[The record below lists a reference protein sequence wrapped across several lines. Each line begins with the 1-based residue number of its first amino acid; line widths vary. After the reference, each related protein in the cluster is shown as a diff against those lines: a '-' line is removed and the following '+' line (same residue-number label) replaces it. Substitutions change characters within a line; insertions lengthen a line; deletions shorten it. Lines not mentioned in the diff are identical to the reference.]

1 MRILIVDD
9 EPSFALSL
17 TERLRLRGM
26 EASTALDAPEALAIM
41 EQKPHDL
48 IFLDVGLPGMDGVAL
63 LKVLRE
69 QYPQSDVVM
78 LSGAADMDKAVQA
91 MRGGAVNWLSK
102 PMQIDDVLD
111 ECRKAGDRMLARQ
124 EKARLAETARWRSL
138 GRIAEGVAHEVNNPL
153 NIIVQAAGLVR
164 DSLEMMPVEHLP
176 DAEDVFNAMRIIK
189 VQCLRVGEITRKLL
203 VLGHGVD
210 NRIRS
215 LDVGFELEH
224 VLALLRERMEKTS
237 VRLEMH
243 LDPDAHPLG
252 SSAEL
257 RQICLHLLEN
267 ALDAMPQGGV
277 IRLTGHIRPD
287 RHGQDEYELCV
298 QDSGPGIAASDM
310 PHIFEP
316 FFSTRS
322 LQPSGPGP
330 DGQRYAGLGLSVA
343 SSLASA
349 RNGELTAA
357 NAQEGG
363 AIFCLRLPLA
373 ETP

>member
-41 EQKPHDL
+41 EQTPHDL

-91 MRGGAVNWLSK
+91 MRRGAVNWLSK
-102 PMQIDDVLD
+102 PMQLDDVLD

-124 EKARLAETARWRSL
+124 ETARLAETARWRSL

-164 DSLEMMPVEHLP
+164 DSLEMMPPEHLP
-176 DAEDVFNAMRIIK
+176 DAEDVFNAMQVIK
-189 VQCLRVGEITRKLL
+189 AQCLRVREITRKLL
-203 VLGHGVD
+203 MLGQGFD
-210 NRIRS
+210 NRIGP
-215 LDVGFELEH
+215 LDVAIELEH
-224 VLALLRERMEKTS
+224 VLALLRERMEKTG
-237 VRLEMH
+237 VRFEMH
-243 LDPDAHPLG
+243 VDTDAQPLG

-267 ALDAMPQGGV
+267 ALDAMPQGGMIV
-277 IRLTGHIRPD
+277 LTGHVQPGQ
-287 RHGQDEYELCV
+287 HGQDRYELCV

-322 LQPSGPGP
+322 LKPSGPGP
-330 DGQRYAGLGLSVA
+330 NGQRYAGLGLTVA
-343 SSLASA
+343 SALASA

-363 AIFCLRLPLA
+363 AVFCLRLPLA
-373 ETP
+373 ETR

>member
-9 EPSFALSL
+9 EPSFAHSL

-26 EASTALDAPEALAIM
+26 EASTALDAPQALTIM
-41 EQKPHDL
+41 EKTPHDL

-69 QYPQSDVVM
+69 QYPESDVVM

-91 MRGGAVNWLSK
+91 MRRGAVNWLSK
-102 PMQIDDVLD
+102 PMQLDEVID
-111 ECRKAGDRMLARQ
+111 ECRKAVKRRLARH
-124 EKARLAETARWRSL
+124 EAARLAETARWRSL

-153 NIIVQAAGLVR
+153 NNIIQAAGLAR
-164 DSLEMMPVEHLP
+164 DCLEAMPPEHLP
-176 DAEDVFNAMRIIK
+176 EAEDVFNAMRVIK
-189 VQCLRVGEITRKLL
+189 TQCLRVREITRKLL
-203 VLGHGVD
+203 MLGQGFD
-210 NRIRS
+210 NSIRP
-215 LDVGFELEH
+215 LDVALELDH
-224 VLALLRERMEKTS
+224 VLALLRERMEKTG
-237 VRLEMH
+237 VRVEMH
-243 LDPDAHPLG
+243 FNTGTQPLG

-277 IRLTGHIRPD
+277 IRLSAQVRPD
-287 RHGQDEYELCV
+287 QHGQDWYELCV
-298 QDSGPGIAASDM
+298 QDTGPGIAATDM

-330 DGQRYAGLGLSVA
+330 DGQRYAGLGLAVA

-349 RNGELTAA
+349 RNGALSAA
-357 NAQEGG
+357 NAPEGG
-363 AIFCLRLPLA
+363 AVFCLRLPLA
-373 ETP
+373 EAS